1 MIPGNTFYLVQC
13 ATRMAQPA
21 AGNHRHETA
30 AGCGDR
36 CQQKADF
43 VPNAAGRV
51 FVDHGAAQFLGCPIE
66 HSAGRGHFGREF
78 RSLVKGLVDAS
89 IPAEQVSALA
99 MAVIFKSMTFDEAAK
114 LTTEMASSG
123 TVLDW
128 RAEELGGPVI
138 DKHSTGGVGD
148 KVSFLLAPIA
158 AACGCFVPMISGRGL
173 GHTGG
178 TLDKIES
185 IPGYQATPDFD
196 LFKKVVK
203 STGCAIIG
211 QTADLA
217 PADRRFY
224 AIRDITATIESVP
237 LITASILS
245 KKIAAGLE
253 GLVMDVKVG
262 TGAFM
267 QSFERATKLAKSIIG
282 TAATAGLK
290 THALI
295 TDMNEVLGQ
304 TAGNAVEIAESVEF
318 LKNENRE
325 HRLNEVVDALC
336 AEMLIVTGLETD
348 QDTARGRVEA
358 AITSGEA
365 AEVFSRMVAELGG
378 PVDCVDKYTEYL
390 PKPSVLKPAH
400 PSDVGFLAEVDAH
413 AVGNAIIELGGGR
426 QHIGDE
432 LDLAVGISDIAQI
445 GEMVGT
451 DRPLAVVH
459 AASEEDADLACELIS
474 QACRISADRP
484 DERPIVYE
492 ILSAE

>member
-1 MIPGNTFYLVQC
+1 MLFADVI
-13 ATRMAQPA
+13 
-21 AGNHRHETA
+21 
-30 AGCGDR
+30 
-36 CQQKADF
+36 QKKRDGGELTTEEISF
-43 VPNAAGRV
+43 
-51 FVDHGAAQFLGCPIE
+51 F
-66 HSAGRGHFGREF
+66 
-78 RSLVKGLVDAS
+78 VKGLADSS
-89 IPAEQVSALA
+89 IPSEQVAALA
-99 MAVIFKSMTFDEAAK
+99 MAVIFNSMTFQEAAT

-128 RAEELGGPVI
+128 GAEDLDGPVI

-203 STGCAIIG
+203 ATGCAIIG

-224 AIRDITATIESVP
+224 AIRDVTATVESVP

-262 TGAFM
+262 SGAFM
-267 QSFERATKLAKSIIG
+267 TSIERAEKLARSIIG

-304 TAGNAVEIAESVEF
+304 TAGNANEIVESVEF

-325 HRLNEVVDALC
+325 ARLNEVVVSLC
-336 AEMLIVTGLETD
+336 TEMLLVTGLEED
-348 QDTARGRVEA
+348 NGAAGAKVET
-358 AITSGEA
+358 AITSGAA
-365 AEVFSRMVAELGG
+365 AEVFSKMVAALGG
-378 PVDCVDKYTEYL
+378 PADFLEKYMEYL
-390 PKPSVLKPAH
+390 PKAAVHKSIH
-400 PSDVGFLAEVDAH
+400 PEDVGFLAEVDAH
-413 AVGNAIIELGGGR
+413 AIGNAIIELGGGR
-426 QHIGDE
+426 QQVGEE

-451 DRPLAVVH
+451 DRPLGVVH
-459 AASEEDADLACELIS
+459 AAKEEDAELAAGLVRD
-474 QACRISADRP
+474 ACTISADRP
-484 DERPIVYE
+484 DERLIIYE
-492 ILSAE
+492 TMTAD